1 MFLFGVLS
9 RLQLEKFFLLS
20 LSGLASSEL
29 RTCRSIMPGHS
40 GGYFFRPPPYV
51 VPPGFSSRRPKPRLN
66 RKRIGSGLASTFHA
80 RMSKRG
86 RR

>member
-1 MFLFGVLS
+1 
-9 RLQLEKFFLLS
+9 
-20 LSGLASSEL
+20 
-29 RTCRSIMPGHS
+29 MPGHS